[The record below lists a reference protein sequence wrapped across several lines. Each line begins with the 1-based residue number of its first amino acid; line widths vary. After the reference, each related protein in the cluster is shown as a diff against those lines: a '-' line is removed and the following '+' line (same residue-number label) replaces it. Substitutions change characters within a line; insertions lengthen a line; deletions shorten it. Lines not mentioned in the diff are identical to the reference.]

1 MKPRT
6 LTWVPALTLLT
17 VLAIP
22 VRLAAQD
29 NQEHNKKHKHH
40 HYQVID
46 IGTFGGAQSFFNS
59 LSLTDRFGFGTAFYG
74 FARVRNNQ
82 GSLVGFA
89 DTPALDPYA
98 PFCYTPDCFV
108 SHAFQWQE
116 GVKTDLG
123 VLPGGTSSAAFSIN
137 SKGLIVGNSQNG
149 DIDPLI
155 PGLPEVRAV
164 LWKRGEITDLG
175 TLGGNESFAE
185 AVNNRGQVTGLA
197 LNAVPDPFSFF
208 YIFLYGSLG
217 GTQTRAFLWDDGVMQ
232 DLGTL
237 GGPDAFPS
245 LVNQRGQ
252 VAGFS
257 YINSTPDPNTGLP
270 TYHPFL
276 WEKGKGGPAGRYAAP
291 PLPVGRCKAH

>member
-6 LTWVPALTLLT
+6 LTWVPTLTLLT

-89 DTPALDPYA
+89 DTPALDPYS

-123 VLPGGTSSAAFSIN
+123 VIL
-137 SKGLIVGNSQNG
+137 
-149 DIDPLI
+149 
-155 PGLPEVRAV
+155 
-164 LWKRGEITDLG
+164 
-175 TLGGNESFAE
+175 
-185 AVNNRGQVTGLA
+185 
-197 LNAVPDPFSFF
+197 
-208 YIFLYGSLG
+208 
-217 GTQTRAFLWDDGVMQ
+217 
-232 DLGTL
+232 
-237 GGPDAFPS
+237 
-245 LVNQRGQ
+245 
-252 VAGFS
+252 
-257 YINSTPDPNTGLP
+257 
-270 TYHPFL
+270 
-276 WEKGKGGPAGRYAAP
+276 AAP
-291 PLPVGRCKAH
+291 AVRPSRSIRRD